1 MSNTARYEVILVP
14 SEMSLTSSEWTWR
27 RFESDSDVSAQ
38 GSRHPTLPA
47 CFAEVRDHA
56 KQFGPGTVAVNLRGD
71 DAPPA
76 PTAEALVPNREG
88 ARSNR
93 LAPKALLRRR
103 SALRG

>member
-1 MSNTARYEVILVP
+1 M
-14 SEMSLTSSEWTWR
+14 
-27 RFESDSDVSAQ
+27 
-38 GSRHPTLPA
+38 PA

-56 KQFGPGTVAVNLRGD
+56 KRFGPGTVAVNLRGD
-71 DAPPA
+71 DAPPPPA
-76 PTAEALVPNREG
+76 AEALVPNRDA